1 MNADGAGREAPA
13 VAVAISPITGAD
25 IADVADFLRAHMN
38 AQDSWAR
45 ACVPPWKV
53 DAPNHGFMLR
63 DGQRIVGV
71 LLAFY
76 SERLVAGRTERFCNL
91 GAWCVLP
98 DYRFHSIRLN
108 MVALAQDG
116 YHFTSFTPI
125 ERTRTILAKLKF
137 RPFDTSAALIP
148 NLPWPTLPGRIK
160 VSAKPDVIEQALA
173 GPELELYRDHAQTL
187 AARHVVL
194 IRGQDT
200 CYVMYREAR
209 SRGLSYA
216 VLLHVS
222 NPALFHR
229 ALRPLTRHLLLR
241 HQMVVT
247 LGELRTIGHRPRLSV
262 KLTAWPKLYRSTT
275 LQPEQ
280 IDDLYSELVC
290 RPWT

>member
-1 MNADGAGREAPA
+1 
-13 VAVAISPITGAD
+13 
-25 IADVADFLRAHMN
+25 
-38 AQDSWAR
+38 
-45 ACVPPWKV
+45 
-53 DAPNHGFMLR
+53 MLR
-63 DGQRIVGV
+63 NGQGIVGV

-76 SERLVAGRTERFCNL
+76 SERLVGGRAERFCNL

-98 DYRFHSIRLN
+98 EYRFHSLRLN

-125 ERTRTILAKLKF
+125 DRTRAILSKLKF
-137 RPFDTSAALIP
+137 RPLDTSAALIP
-148 NLPWPTLPGRIK
+148 NLPWPTLPGRTRI
-160 VSAKPDVIEQALA
+160 SARPDIIERTLA
-173 GPELELYRDHAQTL
+173 GAELELYRDHAQTL
-187 AARHVVL
+187 AARHLVL
-194 IRGQDT
+194 TRGPDS
-200 CYVMYREAR
+200 CYVIYRLAR

-222 NPALFHR
+222 NPGLFHR

-241 HQMVVT
+241 HRLVVT

-262 KLTAWPKLYRSTT
+262 KLTAVPKLYRSTS
-275 LQPEQ
+275 LKPEQ